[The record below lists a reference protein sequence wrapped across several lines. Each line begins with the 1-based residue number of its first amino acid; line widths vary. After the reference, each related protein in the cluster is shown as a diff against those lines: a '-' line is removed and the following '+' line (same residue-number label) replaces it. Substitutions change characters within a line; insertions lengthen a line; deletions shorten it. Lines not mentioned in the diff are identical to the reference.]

1 MQYLFLPKMPYIT
14 TDEEAEAEAQYYLA
28 LAYQSGS
35 EGVPYNPVE
44 AERLLRASI
53 ENGNM
58 KACVTLA
65 RQYYHGANVKQDY
78 KESAALYTM
87 AAVRGNREA
96 QFELGNL
103 YIMGLGVEKDMN
115 TAMSW
120 WKEAALYGNESAH
133 NALLLHLK
141 NMGDTK
147 GLNMMAEKYYEKGKE
162 LEAAEFWETGALMDD
177 TVCQYRI
184 GSLLLKGQRRS
195 DGMDWL
201 EKAASAGNEDAKK
214 AISKVY
220 ELDSEPDS
228 IDSI

>member
-1 MQYLFLPKMPYIT
+1 MPYIT

-28 LAYQSGS
+28 LAYQNPHGS

-53 ENGNM
+53 EKENM
-58 KACVTLA
+58 KACTTLA
-65 RQYYHGANVKQDY
+65 RQYYHGVNVKQDY
-78 KESAALYTM
+78 EESARLYTR
-87 AAVRGNREA
+87 AAVRGNIEA

-103 YIMGLGVEKDMN
+103 YIMGLGVEKNMN
-115 TAMSW
+115 AAIDW
-120 WKEAALYGNESAH
+120 WKGAALRGNESAQ
-133 NALLLHLK
+133 NALLLYLK

-147 GLNMMAEKYYEKGKE
+147 GLNMMAEKYSEKGKE
-162 LEAAEFWETGALMDD
+162 LEAATFWETGALLDD
-177 TVCQYRI
+177 TVCQYRL
-184 GSLLLKGQRRS
+184 GELLLKGKRRS
-195 DGMDWL
+195 EGMDWL
-201 EKAASAGNEDAKK
+201 DKAAAVGSEDAKK